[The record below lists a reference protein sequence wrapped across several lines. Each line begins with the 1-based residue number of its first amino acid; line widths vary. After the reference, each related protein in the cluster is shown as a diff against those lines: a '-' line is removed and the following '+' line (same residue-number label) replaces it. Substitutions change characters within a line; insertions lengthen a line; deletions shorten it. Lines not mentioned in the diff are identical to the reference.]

1 MRTLLER
8 LTEAAELAHVRIQVL
23 PFDAGAHASMD
34 GGFTIVGF
42 PHEGDPDV
50 IYLEHS
56 TSDVYEEEAEA
67 IQRYNLLFSYLQTKA
82 LCPEASARFIG
93 EIAAG
98 L

>member
-1 MRTLLER
+1 
-8 LTEAAELAHVRIQVL
+8 VV
-23 PFDAGAHASMD
+23 
-34 GGFTIVGF
+34 
-42 PHEGDPDV
+42 
-50 IYLEHS
+50 YLEHS
-56 TSDVYEEEAEA
+56 TSDLYEEEAEA